1 MIDPSPGWQFRIF
14 NVGFRSR
21 ASNRVVAEYKLVRE
35 EKAMDKAPKATIF
48 VMAVIMFAL
57 MWVWGAAS
65 GIDPWINP
73 QKKVQAKEPCSIS
86 YTDATGKFHCIK

>member
-1 MIDPSPGWQFRIF
+1 MIDLSAGWQFRIF

-21 ASNRVVAEYKLVRE
+21 ASNRVAQYKRGRA
-35 EKAMDKAPKATIF
+35 AMDKAPKLTIF
-48 VMAVIMFAL
+48 VMAAIMFAI

-73 QKKVQAKEPCSIS
+73 QKSVQAKEPCSIS
-86 YTDATGKFHCIK
+86 YKDATGKFHCIK